1 MDNFTKLLT
10 KLGIGIVL
18 IILVLVFMP
27 LGIITVQ
34 PNEVAVEVDK
44 VGHKVIE
51 IPQGVGYHLYNRWT
65 TDMIPYTVSARS
77 YPSDT
82 AANENNKEYTMD
94 LKTNDGQNISVDLTI
109 IYALI
114 VNEVPHLHAQIGSH
128 YEDQILLP
136 QIRSEARL
144 VIGNYSAEEIYN
156 GKVRDLIQQAIKDR
170 LTKVLAKY
178 PAIQVQDA
186 LMRHFSFSPQFEQAI
201 EAKKLAAQQVEIFKN
216 QALAQE
222 EKAKQQEAEA
232 RGGKLQAVQEAEGR
246 AESAKIEAD
255 ANRYKLEQEAAGNLA
270 KNKADAEGKRL
281 QAEALGGGSNV
292 VALEFAKNIPPTMQ
306 TFGIPMSGNNSSI
319 MDISGVFGK
328 MFSKKGDQ

>member
-1 MDNFTKLLT
+1 MDKLISLGI
-10 KLGIGIVL
+10 KLGIGVIV
-18 IILVLVFMP
+18 IIFLLVFMP
-27 LGIITVQ
+27 FGMITVQ
-34 PNEVAVEVDK
+34 PNEIAVEVDK
-44 VGHKVIE
+44 VGHKVVDQ
-51 IPQGVGYHLYNRWT
+51 PQGVGYHLYNRWT
-65 TDMIPYTVSARS
+65 TDMVTYVVSARS

-82 AANENNKEYTMD
+82 MGNEKGKEYTMD
-94 LKTNDGQNISVDLTI
+94 LKTNDGQNIEVDLTV

-114 VNEVPHLHAQIGSH
+114 SNEVPKLHAQIGTH

-156 GKVRDLIQQAIKDR
+156 GKVRDVIQQAIRER
-170 LTKVLAKY
+170 LIKVLSKY

-201 EAKKLAAQQVEIFKN
+201 EQKKLAAQQVEIFKN

-222 EKAKQQEAEA
+222 ENAKQQEAKA

-246 AESAKIEAD
+246 AQSAKIEAD

-270 KNKADAEGKRL
+270 RYKADAEGKRL
-281 QAEALGGGSNV
+281 QAEALGGGANV

-306 TFGIPMSGNNSSI
+306 TFGIPMSGQNSSI

-328 MFSKKGDQ
+328 MFKKEQ